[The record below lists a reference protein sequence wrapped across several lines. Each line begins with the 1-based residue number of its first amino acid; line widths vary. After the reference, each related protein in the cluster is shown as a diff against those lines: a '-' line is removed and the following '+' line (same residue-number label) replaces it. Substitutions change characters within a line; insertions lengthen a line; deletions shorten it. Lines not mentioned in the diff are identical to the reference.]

1 MSERTAEINYVGED
15 GLDNRLAKSWDIRL
29 KREKARQRANA
40 VVFTAALKAS
50 KVQQ

>member
-1 MSERTAEINYVGED
+1 MAGKQTANFIGED
-15 GLDNRLAKSWDIRL
+15 GLDNRLASSRKLRL

-40 VVFTAALKAS
+40 VVFTVALKAT